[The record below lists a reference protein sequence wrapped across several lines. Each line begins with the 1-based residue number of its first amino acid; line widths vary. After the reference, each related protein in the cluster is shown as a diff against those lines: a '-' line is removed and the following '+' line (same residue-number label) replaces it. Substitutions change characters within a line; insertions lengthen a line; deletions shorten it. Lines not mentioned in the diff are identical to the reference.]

1 MSLDKIQDFLKYT
14 APRKQVY
21 IPKLWIDKN
30 ESGLSLVNYADFLS
44 AKIDEIKMQAS
55 MSKIISDADWTR
67 KAIVYNLFVRYF
79 TAFDHNQDGKL
90 GNGPNDTTLNEHGI
104 RETGTFIKTIGMLP
118 YLKSLGI
125 NTIHLLPITTI
136 GLKGRKGDLGSP
148 YAIKNPYKIEPSLA
162 DPIVNATVEEQFKAL
177 VEAAKL
183 MGMRVVQ
190 EFIFRTAA
198 IDSDLIR
205 EHPDWFY
212 WIYKGVD
219 YTPPRFKEEDLRL
232 IKQIPKG
239 KGKYIPPP
247 DNYRK
252 KFVIPPQDKTDEF
265 KIASAFADWPPDDL
279 QPPWTDVTYLRLY
292 NYNYKSSN
300 NYNYIAYNTIRY
312 YDPVLA
318 KPQNINQAL
327 WRYIEQ
333 IIPYFQKNFGIQGAM
348 IDMGHALPK
357 DLKKRIINSA
367 RRIDPEFAFWDEN
380 FENKKGTKS
389 EGYNAVIGG
398 AWYNIT
404 KRNGFKKQ
412 IKSANKK
419 QPLPFFGTAETH
431 NSPRYGV
438 GNKQKRIASWILFNL
453 MPQAIPFIHNGF
465 ELEEKLPV
473 NTGLNFNQ
481 SELAKL
487 NDQKLPLFNKSALS
501 WETKNHIVT
510 AIKKIESLK
519 EKHPWIFD
527 GQNLEIISTD
537 NSKVLGFYKKE
548 KQQQLMV
555 LFNTNFYRTES
566 FHLKNNI
573 GKKWLD
579 IFEKKPRELKS
590 KITLGPG
597 KILFLISR

>member
-1 MSLDKIQDFLKYT
+1 MSLDKIYDFLKYN

-21 IPKLWIDKN
+21 IPKLWNGKN

-44 AKIDEIKMQAS
+44 TKIDEIKKQAS
-55 MSKIISDADWTR
+55 ISKIIADPDWTS
-67 KAIVYNLFVRYF
+67 KAIIYNVFVRYF

-90 GNGPNDTTLNEHGI
+90 GNGQKDITLNERGI
-104 RETGTFIKTIGMLP
+104 RETGTFLKTIALLP

-136 GLKGRKGDLGSP
+136 GVEGRKGDLGSP

-190 EFIFRTAA
+190 EFIFRTAS
-198 IDSDLIR
+198 IDSDLIP
-205 EHPDWFY
+205 ENPDWFY
-212 WIYKGVD
+212 WIHNEEEYA
-219 YTPPRFKEEDLRL
+219 PPRFKEDDLRL

-247 DNYRK
+247 ENYRK
-252 KFVIPPQDKTDEF
+252 MFAIPPESKTGNL

-292 NYNYKSSN
+292 NFDYEAEN

-312 YDPVLA
+312 YDPDLA
-318 KPQNINQAL
+318 KTENTNHAL
-327 WRYIEQ
+327 WHYIEQ
-333 IIPYFQKNFGIQGAM
+333 IIPYFQSHFGIHGAM
-348 IDMGHALPK
+348 IDMGHALPQ
-357 DLKKRIINSA
+357 DLKKNIIKKA
-367 RRIDPEFAFWDEN
+367 RKIDPAFAFWDEN
-380 FENKKGTKS
+380 FENKKATKS

-404 KRNGFKKQ
+404 KRNGFKKLILSQ
-412 IKSANKK
+412 DKK
-419 QPLPFFGTAETH
+419 KPLPFFGTPETH

-438 GNKQKRIASWILFNL
+438 NNKQKKIASWILFNL
-453 MPQAIPFIHNGF
+453 LPQSIPFIHNGF
-465 ELEEKLPV
+465 ELNEKLPV
-473 NTGLNFNQ
+473 NTGLNFSQ
-481 SELAKL
+481 SELDKL
-487 NDQKLPLFNKSALS
+487 NDQKLPLFNKSTLN
-501 WETKNHIVT
+501 WVTKNHIISV
-510 AIKKIESLK
+510 IQKIEPIK

-527 GQNLEIISTD
+527 GQNLEIVSTD
-537 NSKVLGFYKKE
+537 NSKVLGFHKKE
-548 KQQQLMV
+548 GHQNFMV
-555 LFNTNFYRTES
+555 LFNTNFYRSES
-566 FHLKNNI
+566 FHLKEKI
-573 GKKWLD
+573 DKKWIDL
-579 IFEKKPRELKS
+579 FENKPLELRP

-597 KILFLISR
+597 KILFVIGK